1 MFRLRSTHL
10 HDFLHFNNWERIA
23 FMINYDTVLVLGAGA
38 SMDYGF
44 PSGEQLIE
52 DIINYLEGNIQAHS
66 VKKKIFVAL
75 ILYKHFQIN
84 KPEKTLHDCF
94 NMVDEFIST
103 FKNAS
108 PASIDDFLDKNT
120 REEFKIIGKIC
131 VVITISRCENSE
143 ADFMTEWKDTKS
155 DHRYYRELLY
165 GIARRNDTIPRGHL
179 ELTRGWYN
187 YLWKKIYEGND
198 IKNNLSKLTFITF
211 NYDRSLEHFLYTR
224 LMNLLNLKDDD
235 AIRLFNESIVIHHV
249 YGQLGF
255 FKWQKDC
262 KVINEYKTLDF
273 GLLRVKLD
281 LFTGLN
287 NERFADNLNSLP
299 SKLVKEENDYLDEIL
314 LIAGEIKTYSEA
326 IEQPHPNISERI
338 LNATRIFFLG
348 FGYHKQNLKWLNPDG
363 KKRKAT
369 LAGTTYKFGKA
380 QIGNIQ
386 KICNETF
393 PNDEKQLFS
402 YEFKYLNYE
411 NNEHKIQ
418 DYFAN
423 VLDL

>member
-1 MFRLRSTHL
+1 
-10 HDFLHFNNWERIA
+10 
-23 FMINYDTVLVLGAGA
+23 MINNDTVLVLGAGA

-52 DIINYLEGNIQAHS
+52 DIINYLEGKIQAQP

-75 ILYKHFQIN
+75 ILYKYFKN
-84 KPEKTLHDCF
+84 KTEKTLHDCYR
-94 NMVDEFIST
+94 MVEEFTST
-103 FKNAS
+103 LKNAS

-120 REEFKIIGKIC
+120 REEFKIVGKIC
-131 VVITISRCENSE
+131 IVIAISRLENSE

-155 DHRYYRELLY
+155 DHRYFGELQY
-165 GIARRNDTIPRGHL
+165 SIDRRNDAFPRGPL

-198 IKNNLSKLTFITF
+198 IKNNFSKLTFITF

-224 LMNLLNLKDDD
+224 LINLFNLKDDD
-235 AIRLFNESIVIHHV
+235 VIKLFNESVVIHHV

-262 KVINEYKTLDF
+262 KVINDYKTLDF
-273 GLLRVKLD
+273 VLLRANLD
-281 LFTGLN
+281 LFSVIDT
-287 NERFADNLNSLP
+287 ERFAGNLNSLP
-299 SKLVKEENDYLDEIL
+299 LKLVTEENDYLDKIL
-314 LIAGEIKTYSEA
+314 SIVGEIKTYTEA
-326 IEQPHPNISERI
+326 IEQPHSEISKRI
-338 LNATRIFFLG
+338 SSATRIFFLG

-363 KKRKAT
+363 KEIKAK

-380 QIGNIQ
+380 QIETI
-386 KICNETF
+386 KSLFRETF
-393 PNDEKQLFS
+393 PGPEKQGYSADLNQYF
-402 YEFKYLNYE
+402 NYE
-411 NNEHKIQ
+411 NNEYKIQ

-423 VLDL
+423 VLNLK